1 MIFEVKIY
9 KVDDSLCLCL
19 EDYLKNTELSDIVD
33 LEPGIYKESSS
44 YLIQC
49 KNLEEM
55 MDAVEE
61 LENLKISDLIEWR
74 ILEEK
79 QDIRDD
85 VLDYNSIK
93 HSIDIKKL
101 VEQEQ
106 EGLNWFIKKFWG
118 LAEIAVDREMI
129 L

>member
-9 KVDDSLCLCL
+9 KVDDNLCL

-61 LENLKISDLIEWR
+61 LENNIKISDLIEWR

-79 QDIRDD
+79 LDISDD

-101 VEQEQ
+101 EEQEQ
-106 EGLNWFIKKFWG
+106 DGLNWFIKKFFG
-118 LAEIAVDREMI
+118 LAELAVDKEMI